1 MIESL
6 VFWLWAPALLIIVA
20 GFGYVLTRGDKH
32 HHTPAE

>member
-1 MIESL
+1 MADL

-20 GFGYVLTRGDKH
+20 GLGYVLTRDKH